1 MSTAIE
7 VVVLLPMN
15 ITTPTPDALADAA
28 PELWQALRRYLE
40 AHDIQLKTVAFST
53 ARSMWIESAREAGT
67 RAQRGG
73 FAAAAAIFV
82 EKLKAHSE
90 FGAVVFPTLFVQG
103 AIVSGRTATWD
114 GTERDVEI
122 DEGAWSGDFD
132 EETPFGGAIPA
143 ASLHVAIVAAN
154 GSVVHERQSGLA
166 LLSRVRL
173 TRRPELGTPGFEI
186 EPVAEP
192 FADRPALDAAIAR
205 VFAPYLTPIDPSAPR
220 ESPPQR

>member
-7 VVVLLPMN
+7 VVVVLPMN
-15 ITTPTPDALADAA
+15 VTTPTPDPLADAA
-28 PELWQALRRYLE
+28 PELWQALRNYLA
-40 AHDIQLKTVAFST
+40 AHEIRLKTLSFST
-53 ARSMWIESAREAGT
+53 ARSMWIDSAREAGA

-73 FAAAAAIFV
+73 FPAAASIFV

-114 GTERDVEI
+114 GTERVVEI
-122 DEGAWSGDFD
+122 DEGEWSGDLG

-143 ASLHVAIVAAN
+143 ASLHVAIVDAN
-154 GSVVHERQSGLA
+154 GNVVHERQSGLA

-186 EPVAEP
+186 EPIGAP
-192 FADRPALDAAIAR
+192 FVDRSALDAAIAR
-205 VFAPYLTPIDPSAPR
+205 AFAPYLTPIDPSAER
-220 ESPPQR
+220 